1 MLLRRTGKAPDKLK
15 KGGLAMMNDEQKM
28 IFEMLK
34 AGEVTAEEAE
44 RLMDALGA
52 PAHRTGV
59 QESGNTPSRLRVL
72 VTEQGQRKVN
82 VKIPFTVVRLA
93 LKLGRGMSGL
103 AVTFG
108 GSDGAKVK
116 EALEQIDLDEIL
128 RQLGDGEIPLP
139 CTLVDVEAEGGVN
152 VQVEL
157 E

>member
-1 MLLRRTGKAPDKLK
+1 
-15 KGGLAMMNDEQKM
+15 MMNDEQKM

-34 AGEVTAEEAE
+34 ANEITAEEAE
-44 RLMDALGA
+44 RLMNAVGGTGV
-52 PAHRTGV
+52 PPHWTGV
-59 QESGNTPSRLRVL
+59 QGSGTQPSRLRVC
-72 VTEQGQRKVN
+72 VTDHGIRKVN
-82 VKIPFTVVRLA
+82 VKIPFTVVRMA

-116 EALEQIDLDEIL
+116 EALEQVDLDELL

-139 CTLVDVEAEGGVN
+139 CTLVDIDAEGDVN
-152 VQVEL
+152 IRVEL

>member
-1 MLLRRTGKAPDKLK
+1 
-15 KGGLAMMNDEQKM
+15 MNDEQRM

-34 AGEVTAEEAE
+34 AGEITAEEAE
-44 RLMDALGA
+44 RLMDALGV
-52 PAHRTGV
+52 PAHWTGV
-59 QESGNTPSRLRVL
+59 QGSATAPSRLRVL
-72 VTEQGQRKVN
+72 VTEGGQKKVN

-93 LKLGRGMSGL
+93 MKLGKGMSGL

-139 CTLVDVEAEGGVN
+139 CTLADIDAEDHVN
-152 VQVEL
+152 VQVIL